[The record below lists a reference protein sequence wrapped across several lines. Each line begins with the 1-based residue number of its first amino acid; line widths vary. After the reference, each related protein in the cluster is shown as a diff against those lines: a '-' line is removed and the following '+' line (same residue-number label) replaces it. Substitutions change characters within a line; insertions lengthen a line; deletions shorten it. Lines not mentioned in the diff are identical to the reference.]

1 MEDALLALWNGLPVF
16 MVHSA
21 VSLAILV
28 FGIAVY
34 MKLTRHDEL
43 ALIRQGNL
51 AASLSLGGAIVGLS
65 LPLAFSLA
73 SSVSLWDLVFWG
85 LVALLLQTVAFR
97 IVDVILKDLS
107 KRIEEGELGAAMLL
121 VSCKLATAAIN
132 AAAVTG

>member
-1 MEDALLALWNGLPVF
+1 MEEALLALWNGLPIF

-21 VSLAILV
+21 TTLAILV
-28 FGIAVY
+28 FGVAVY

-43 ALIRQGNL
+43 ALIRDGNA

-85 LVALLLQTVAFR
+85 LVALLLQTIAFR

-107 KRIEEGELGAAMLL
+107 KRIEEGEIGAAVLL
-121 VSCKLATAAIN
+121 VCCKLATAAIN
-132 AAAVTG
+132 AAAITG

>member
-1 MEDALLALWNGLPVF
+1 MEDALLALWNGLPIF

-21 VSLAILV
+21 TSLAILV
-28 FGIAVY
+28 FGVAVY
-34 MKLTRHDEL
+34 MKLTSHDEL
-43 ALIRQGNL
+43 ALIREGNA

-107 KRIEEGELGAAMLL
+107 KRIEEGEIGAAVLL
-121 VSCKLATAAIN
+121 VCCKLATAAIN